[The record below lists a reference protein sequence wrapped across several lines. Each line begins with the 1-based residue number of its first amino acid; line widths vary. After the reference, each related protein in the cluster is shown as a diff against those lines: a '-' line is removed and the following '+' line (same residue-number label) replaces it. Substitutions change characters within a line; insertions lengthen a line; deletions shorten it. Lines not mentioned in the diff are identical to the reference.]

1 MKKFRDIVDS
11 GERLQDI
18 ADHLLLYIRSK
29 DNVTRERLQK
39 QFSLDPDQL
48 EASLKEIA
56 GWGYKLKLTAK
67 QVTFIEA
74 PELLTA
80 TEISY
85 QLKTRLIGKYI
96 HSYRLVKS
104 TNDLVTQMAES
115 GAPEG
120 TIVTAEQQSQGR
132 GRLGRTWF
140 SPEGTGIYVSILL
153 RPRIKPEQAPGL
165 SIMTSVALAE
175 ALERYAP
182 GEVQIKWPNDI
193 LVGGK
198 KVCGVLTELS
208 AERKKIQHVVVGVGI
223 NVNQKAADFPPDIK
237 RTATSLRIA
246 TKKPIN
252 RAELLKQFL
261 LYFEREYLAYQKYG
275 LKKAQRRLRK
285 YSSML
290 GKTVRILSGDHV
302 IEGVAVDIDASGA
315 LILYHSGKRIAI
327 SAGEVSVVK
336 Q

>member
-18 ADHLLLYIRSK
+18 ADHLLLFIRSK
-29 DNVTRERLQK
+29 ESVARERLQSK
-39 QFSLDPDQL
+39 FGLDPDQL
-48 EASLKEIA
+48 EAALKEIA
-56 GWGYKLKLTAK
+56 GWGYKLKHAAK
-67 QVTFIEA
+67 QITFLEA
-74 PELLTA
+74 PDLLTA

-85 QLKTRLIGKYI
+85 QLKSRLIGKYV

-104 TNDLVTQMAES
+104 TNDLVSQMAES

-175 ALERYAP
+175 ALEKYVP

-193 LVGGK
+193 LVSGK

-208 AERKKIQHVVVGVGI
+208 AERQKIQHVVVGVGI
-223 NVNQKAADFPPDIK
+223 NVNQKGLDFPADIK

-252 RAELLKQFL
+252 RAELLKLFL
-261 LYFEREYLAYQKYG
+261 FNFEREYIDYQKVG

-302 IEGVAVDIDASGA
+302 VEGVAVDIDTSGA
-315 LILYHSGKRIAI
+315 LILYRSGKRIAI

>member
-29 DNVTRERLQK
+29 ESVARERLQSK
-39 QFSLDPDQL
+39 FGLDPNQL
-48 EASLKEIA
+48 EAALKEIA
-56 GWGYKLKLTAK
+56 SWGYKLRHAAK
-67 QVTFIEA
+67 QITFLEA
-74 PELLTA
+74 PDLLTA

-85 QLKTRLIGKYI
+85 QLKSRLIGKYV

-175 ALERYAP
+175 ALEKYVP

-193 LVGGK
+193 LVSGK

-208 AERKKIQHVVVGVGI
+208 AERQKIQHVVVGVGI
-223 NVNQKAADFPPDIK
+223 NVNQKGVDFPADIK

-246 TKKPIN
+246 TKKQIN
-252 RAELLKQFL
+252 RAELLKLFL
-261 LYFEREYLAYQKYG
+261 FNFEREYIDYQRVG

-302 IEGVAVDIDASGA
+302 VEGVAVDIDTSGA
-315 LILYHSGKRIAI
+315 LILYRSGKRIAI